1 MMRTD
6 EERKGRPDA
15 ASDRRLWQRC
25 RVVDAPEDEAGRF
38 LDLAAFAD
46 GLIDVD
52 EQDRVAAWLA
62 GDTDAAA
69 DVSAARA
76 VRLQWALRRS

>member
-25 RVVDAPEDEAGRF
+25 RVADAPVDEAGRF

-52 EQDRVAAWLA
+52 EQ
-62 GDTDAAA
+62 
-69 DVSAARA
+69 
-76 VRLQWALRRS
+76 